1 MKKTV
6 LLLALLF
13 VQVTFAE
20 NVTITLKNGLTAN
33 ANFRSHSTN
42 KPAII
47 VVHGFLSTYNYY
59 TVQVI
64 SDELY
69 DKGYT
74 VLTPNLTLGISNRS
88 EPISCDSLHQNTI
101 NNEGD
106 EINAWLDWLGSQG
119 YRHFALV
126 GHSAGSNSILA
137 SLENNKTP
145 LDAIILA
152 ALYDFNTLPEKVL
165 ERDKKRAQNNLI
177 SDKPDTYSL
186 ALCRG
191 NYLTTSSN
199 YLSYLNWTKTRII
212 DTLNRSP
219 YPITVIMPGKD
230 SRLAGTDWLEQLR
243 QTQAKVRL
251 IPNADHFFTSDAEFD
266 LTEAIN
272 QALNIK

>member
-33 ANFRSHSTN
+33 ANFRSHATD
-42 KPAII
+42 KPAVV
-47 VVHGFLSTYNYY
+47 VVHGFLSTYNYS

-69 DKGYT
+69 SKGYT
-74 VLTPNLTLGISNRS
+74 VLTPNLTLGISDRS
-88 EPISCDSLHQNTI
+88 EPIACNSLHQSTI

-106 EINAWLDWLGSQG
+106 EINAWLDWLRNKG
-119 YRHFALV
+119 YQHLTLI

-137 SLENNKTP
+137 SLENNTIP
-145 LDAIILA
+145 LDAIILT
-152 ALYDFNTLPEKVL
+152 ALYDFSALPEKVL
-165 ERDKKRAQNNLI
+165 ERDKKRAHNNLV

-191 NYLTTSSN
+191 NYLATSSN
-199 YLSYLNWTKTRII
+199 YLSYLNWNKVRII
-212 DTLNRSP
+212 DTLNRSA

-230 SRLAGTDWLEQLR
+230 TRLEGTDWLEQLR
-243 QTQAKVRL
+243 ETKANIVL
-251 IPNADHFFTSDAEFD
+251 IPNADHFFTSYAEFD

-272 QALNIK
+272 QVLKTK

>member
-13 VQVTFAE
+13 VQATFAE
-20 NVTITLKNGLTAN
+20 NVTITLENGFTAN
-33 ANFRSHSTN
+33 ANFRSHSTD

-47 VVHGFLSTYNYY
+47 VVHGFLSTYNYN

-69 DKGYT
+69 NKGYT

-88 EPISCDSLHQNTI
+88 EPIPCNTLHRSTM

-106 EINAWLDWLGSQG
+106 EVNAWLDWLGSKG
-119 YRHFALV
+119 YKHFALV
-126 GHSAGSNSILA
+126 GHSAGSNSILV
-137 SLENNKTP
+137 SLEKNKTP
-145 LDAIILA
+145 LDAIILT
-152 ALYDFNTLPEKVL
+152 ALYDFSALPEKVL

-177 SDKPDTYSL
+177 ADKPDTYSL

-191 NYLTTSSN
+191 NYLATSSN

-230 SRLAGTDWLEQLR
+230 SRLEGTDWLEQLR
-243 QTQAKVRL
+243 QTKAKVAL

-272 QALNIK
+272 QALNTK